1 MLIEKRGE
9 KDEVLE
15 IYQKRSKFTI
25 LVMYIVFYY
34 AMEF

>member
-1 MLIEKRGE
+1 MLIEKEE
-9 KDEVLE
+9 KKVEVLE
-15 IYQKRSKFTI
+15 IYQKCSKFTI